1 MKFELSELLK
11 SPCPNLWHS
20 LAGIGHVINGQLEVP
35 DALAHPLLAACQ
47 DPPISVIVDASSTFT
62 ARLRTDEE
70 KSPLR
75 LICVDCVWN
84 VSARCEGSSCC
95 GGRVPIE
102 VRLNLTSSLCPK
114 GRWPATPLQ

>member
-20 LAGIGHVINGQLEVP
+20 LVGSGCVVNGQLEVP
-35 DALAHPLLAACQ
+35 DALAHPLLAACHE
-47 DPPISVIVDASSTFT
+47 PPKSVPPSAASEFT
-62 ARLRTDEE
+62 ARLRAADE
-70 KSPLR
+70 KAHLR
-75 LICVDCVWN
+75 LICLDCVWN
-84 VSARCEGSSCC
+84 VSDRCEGSSCC

-114 GRWPATPLQ
+114 GRWPAP